1 MSIINKVD
9 DRRYEHITTRISDR
23 DINRAKRVN
32 IRKHEGTKTKQIIT
46 NHIQDHI
53 KEYLLVTF
61 IFLIGVSI
69 GVIFIN
75 HITKENYTQIE
86 EYINGF
92 IKAVKEDYHIDT
104 GELLKNSLM
113 GNLKLTIAMWFI
125 GSTVIGMPI
134 VLGIV
139 LYRGFCI
146 GYTISSAIMIL
157 GTQKGILFSLT
168 TMLLQNILL
177 IPILLVLAVSGIR
190 LYKSIMKDKRKE
202 NIKLEIIRHTGYS
215 LIAFI
220 LLMIVSL
227 IEVYISS
234 NLFTMIVELL

>member
-9 DRRYEHITTRISDR
+9 DRRYEHITSRISDR

-32 IRKHEGTKTKQIIT
+32 IRRPEGTKTKQIIT

-69 GVIFIN
+69 GVILIN
-75 HITKENYTQIE
+75 HITKENYTQIQ

-92 IKAVKEDYHIDT
+92 IKTVKEDYHIDT

-113 GNLKLTIAMWFI
+113 DNLKLTVAMWFI
-125 GSTVIGMPI
+125 GSTVIGVPI

-146 GYTISSAIMIL
+146 GYTISSAIMVL
-157 GTQKGILFSLT
+157 GTQKGVLFSLT
-168 TMLLQNILL
+168 TMLLQNILF
-177 IPILLVLAVSGIR
+177 IPMLLVLAVSGIR

-215 LIAFI
+215 LMAFI
-220 LLMIVSL
+220 VLILVSL